1 MRHPAEYA
9 ILTLYCFFS
18 LSFVPIDVSFVA
30 AFLCAFCLLAL
41 SVFSDSSRAV
51 TITGIFFAG
60 LCLFFPD
67 FFLWIPAV
75 LCIGFYQL
83 NYIYLCAFLP
93 ALLQYLIF
101 GLLFTPA
108 SQSLPTL
115 LSSQPFSVS
124 LVFYLLFGIF
134 LSFILSLFFRRY
146 EALQTLCR
154 TTRDTE
160 TERNL
165 LLHQRNQAI
174 LEKQDYEIY
183 SATLKERNRIARE
196 IHDNVGHVLSRSI
209 LMVGA
214 LKTVNQSPELSSS
227 LDVLDQS
234 LNQAMNSIRSSV
246 HDLHEEAEDLEH
258 SLKLLLD
265 QFRFCPVS
273 FQYEM
278 SRAIPPE
285 LKYCFIGIVKEALS
299 NIIRHSHATEVSI
312 SCIEHPGLYQLKI
325 SDNGTAGSSIS
336 SPRPP
341 RNTDSMLPGSRA
353 TEFSDSSKTRV
364 DSVESV
370 EGTSFTNH
378 RSDPDTGIGLTNI
391 RERTEALGGTLQITE
406 DHGFHIFIMIPKPIP
421 SS

>member
-30 AFLCAFCLLAL
+30 AFLCTFCLLSL

-51 TITGIFFAG
+51 TVAGIFFAG
-60 LCLFFPD
+60 LCLFFPN

-75 LCIGFYQL
+75 LCIGFYHL

-93 ALLQYLIF
+93 AFLRYLIF
-101 GLLFTPA
+101 GFLFTSS
-108 SQSLPTL
+108 SQSLPGL
-115 LSSQPFSVS
+115 RSVQSSQTLQSLSGS

-134 LSFILSLFFRRY
+134 LGFLLALFFRRY
-146 EALQTLCR
+146 EALQTLYR

-183 SATLKERNRIARE
+183 NATLKERNRIARE

-234 LNQAMNSIRSSV
+234 LNQAMNSIRNSV

-265 QFRFCPVS
+265 QFQFCPVS

-278 SRAIPPE
+278 SRAIPPK

-299 NIIRHSHATEVSI
+299 NIIRHSHATQVSI
-312 SCIEHPGLYQLKI
+312 SCIEHPGFYQLKI
-325 SDNGTAGSSIS
+325 SDNGTPETINSTTSGS
-336 SPRPP
+336 
-341 RNTDSMLPGSRA
+341 GS
-353 TEFSDSSKTRV
+353 
-364 DSVESV
+364 
-370 EGTSFTNH
+370 
-378 RSDPDTGIGLTNI
+378 GIGLTNI
-391 RERTEALGGTLQITE
+391 RERTEALNGTLQITT
-406 DHGFHIFIMIPKPIP
+406 DKGFHLVVMIPKENP
-421 SS
+421 

>member
-1 MRHPAEYA
+1 MRHPTEYA

-18 LSFVPIDVSFVA
+18 LSFVPIDISFVA
-30 AFLCAFCLLAL
+30 AFLCTFCLLAL
-41 SVFSDSSRAV
+41 SVFLDSSTVV
-51 TITGIFFAG
+51 TVAGIFFAG
-60 LCLFFPD
+60 LCLFFPN

-75 LCIGFYQL
+75 LCIGFYHL

-93 ALLQYLIF
+93 AFLRYLIF
-101 GLLFTPA
+101 GFLFTSS
-108 SQSLPTL
+108 SQSLPGL
-115 LSSQPFSVS
+115 RSVQSSQTLQSLSGS

-134 LSFILSLFFRRY
+134 LGFLLALFFRRY
-146 EALQTLCR
+146 EALQTLYR

-183 SATLKERNRIARE
+183 NATLKERNRIARE

-227 LDVLDQS
+227 LEILDQS
-234 LNQAMNSIRSSV
+234 LNQAMNSIRNSV

-265 QFRFCPVS
+265 QFQFCPVS

-285 LKYCFIGIVKEALS
+285 LKYCFIGIIKEALS
-299 NIIRHSHATEVSI
+299 NIIRHSHATQVSI
-312 SCIEHPGLYQLKI
+312 SCIEHPGFYQLKI
-325 SDNGTAGSSIS
+325 SDNGTPETINSTTSGS
-336 SPRPP
+336 
-341 RNTDSMLPGSRA
+341 GS
-353 TEFSDSSKTRV
+353 
-364 DSVESV
+364 
-370 EGTSFTNH
+370 
-378 RSDPDTGIGLTNI
+378 GIGLTNI
-391 RERTEALGGTLQITE
+391 RERTEALNGTLQITT
-406 DHGFHIFIMIPKPIP
+406 DKGFHIFVMIPKENP
-421 SS
+421 